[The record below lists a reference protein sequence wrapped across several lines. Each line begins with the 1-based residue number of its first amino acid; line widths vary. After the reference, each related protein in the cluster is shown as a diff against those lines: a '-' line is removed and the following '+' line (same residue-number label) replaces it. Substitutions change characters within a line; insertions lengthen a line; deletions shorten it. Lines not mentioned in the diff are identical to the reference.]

1 MNASRLD
8 ATTRRADGVSVVL
21 PCLNEAAT
29 VGPSV
34 RKALEGIERSGRTG
48 EVVVADN
55 GSSDGSDAIA
65 ERAGARVVHAPVRGY
80 GAALRRGFAEAKHD
94 IVVMAD
100 ADDTYDL
107 ENLAAVVA
115 PVASGADL
123 ALANRFADIRDGAMP
138 WLHRRVG
145 TPAINLLL
153 RLAYGVRVGDS
164 QSGYRAIR
172 RSQLERLDLRSD
184 GMELASEML
193 IKASR
198 IGLHI
203 TEAPSSYSVRRGES
217 KLRSL
222 RDGWRHLRL
231 ILLLAPTLVFLVPG
245 VCLMLLGL
253 LTFAAGFGLGGAIE
267 VGTLRWQP
275 VFAGPIFVVLGANAL
290 GMWLIG
296 RARLVRR
303 GLASPSRRLLW
314 TQHPRWLEMSLIGGS
329 LSALVGVLI
338 DLYLFNQWVAA
349 SRTSPLGP
357 QLAALAQTLI
367 IVGANIVFLGFLS
380 ASSDV

>member
-1 MNASRLD
+1 MNASMPD
-8 ATTRRADGVSVVL
+8 AATPAAERVSVVL

-29 VGPSV
+29 IGASV
-34 RKALEGIERSGRTG
+34 AKALRGIARGGLAG
-48 EVVVADN
+48 EVLVADN
-55 GSSDGSDAIA
+55 GSTDGSDTIA
-65 ERAGARVVHAPVRGY
+65 EEAGARVVYAPVRGY
-80 GAALRRGFAEAKHD
+80 GAALRKGFAEAKYD
-94 IVVMAD
+94 ILVMAD

-107 ENLAAVVA
+107 EDLAAVVA
-115 PVASGADL
+115 PLAAGADL
-123 ALANRFADIRDGAMP
+123 ALANRFADISDGAMP

-145 TPAINLLL
+145 TPSINLLL

-172 RSQLERLDLRSD
+172 RGTLDQLDLHSD

-198 IGLHI
+198 LGLGI
-203 TEAPSSYSVRRGES
+203 AEAPSTYGVRRGES

-245 VCLMLLGL
+245 LFLMLLGL
-253 LTFAAGFGLGGAIE
+253 LTFIVGFGLGGAIE
-267 VGTLRWQP
+267 VGALRWQP
-275 VFAGPIFVVLGANAL
+275 VFAGPILVVLGANAL

-296 RARLVRR
+296 QARLIRR
-303 GLASPSRRLLW
+303 GLASPWRRFPW
-314 TQHPRWLEMSLIGGS
+314 SQHRRWLEFSMIGGS
-329 LSALVGVLI
+329 LIALVGVGI
-338 DLYLFNQWVAA
+338 DLYLFNQWVAGGL
-349 SRTSPLGP
+349 TSSLEP
-357 QLAALAQTLI
+357 QLAALAQTLV

-380 ASSDV
+380 ASSEV

>member
-1 MNASRLD
+1 MDSTKPD
-8 ATTRRADGVSVVL
+8 AATRPAERVSVVL

-29 VGPSV
+29 IGASV
-34 RKALEGIERSGRTG
+34 AKALRGIERGGLAG
-48 EVVVADN
+48 EVLVADN
-55 GSSDGSDAIA
+55 GSTDGSDTIA
-65 ERAGARVVHAPVRGY
+65 EEAGARVVKAPVRGY
-80 GAALRRGFAEAKHD
+80 GAALRTGFAAAKFD
-94 IVVMAD
+94 ILVMAD

-115 PVASGADL
+115 PLAAGADL
-123 ALANRFADIRDGAMP
+123 ALANRFADISDGAMP

-172 RSQLERLDLRSD
+172 RRRLDHLELRSD

-193 IKASR
+193 IKAAR
-198 IGLHI
+198 LGFQIA
-203 TEAPSSYSVRRGES
+203 EAPSSYGVRRGDS

-231 ILLLAPTLVFLVPG
+231 ILLLAPTLVFLLPG
-245 VCLMLLGL
+245 VSLMLLGL
-253 LTFAAGFGLGGAIE
+253 LTFTVGFGLGGAIE
-267 VGTLRWQP
+267 IGTLRWQP

-296 RARLVRR
+296 RARLARR
-303 GLASPSRRLLW
+303 GLASPWRRFRW
-314 TQHPRWLEMSLIGGS
+314 TQHPRWLEMSLAVGS
-329 LSALVGVLI
+329 LIALVGISI
-338 DLYLFNQWVAA
+338 DLYLFNQWVAGGL
-349 SRTSPLGP
+349 TSSLGP
-357 QLAALAQTLI
+357 QLAAIAQTLI

-380 ASSDV
+380 ASSEV

>member
-1 MNASRLD
+1 MNNSRPD
-8 ATTRRADGVSVVL
+8 ARGVGADSISVVL

-29 VGPSV
+29 IGASV
-34 RKALEGIERSGRTG
+34 VKALRGIERSGRPG
-48 EVVVADN
+48 EVVVVDN

-65 ERAGARVVHAPVRGY
+65 AQAGARVVRAPVRGY
-80 GAALRRGFAEAKHD
+80 GAALRRGFAAAKHD

-115 PVASGADL
+115 PVARGADL
-123 ALANRFADIRDGAMP
+123 VLANRFADISDGAMP
-138 WLHRRVG
+138 WLHRQVG
-145 TPAINLLL
+145 TPAINALL

-172 RSQLERLDLRSD
+172 RRSLDQLALRSD

-198 IGLHI
+198 LGLHI
-203 TEAPSSYSVRRGES
+203 TEAPSRYGVRRGES

-231 ILLLAPTLVFLVPG
+231 ILLLAPMLVFLVPG
-245 VCLMLLGL
+245 VCLMSLGL
-253 LTFAAGFGLGGAIE
+253 LTYAVGFGLGGAIE
-267 VGTLRWQP
+267 VGALRWQP

-290 GMWLIG
+290 GMWLLG

-303 GLASPSRRLLW
+303 GLASPWRRFPW
-314 TQHPRWLEMSLIGGS
+314 TQHRRWLEMSLIGGA
-329 LSALVGVLI
+329 LIALVGVLI

-349 SRTSPLGP
+349 SLTTSLAP
-357 QLAALAQTLI
+357 QLAAVAQTLI

>member
-1 MNASRLD
+1 MNTPRLD
-8 ATTRRADGVSVVL
+8 ATTARADGISVVL

-29 VGPSV
+29 IGPSV
-34 RKALEGIERSGRTG
+34 AKALSGIERSGRSG
-48 EVVVADN
+48 EVVVVDN

-65 ERAGARVVHAPVRGY
+65 ERAGARVVRAPVRGY
-80 GAALRRGFAEAKHD
+80 GAALRRGFAAAKHD

-115 PVASGADL
+115 PVARGADL
-123 ALANRFADIRDGAMP
+123 ALANRFADISDGAMP

-172 RSQLERLDLRSD
+172 RRRLDQLDLRSD

-198 IGLHI
+198 LGLKI
-203 TEAPSSYSVRRGES
+203 AEAPSTYGVRRGES

-222 RDGWRHLRL
+222 PDGWRHLRL

-245 VCLMLLGL
+245 ACLMLLGL
-253 LTFAAGFGLGGAIE
+253 LTFAVGFGLGGAIE
-267 VGTLRWQP
+267 VGALRWQP

-296 RARLVRR
+296 RTRLVRR
-303 GLASPSRRLLW
+303 GLASSWRRFAW

-329 LSALVGVLI
+329 LIALVGVVI
-338 DLYLFNQWVAA
+338 DLYLFNQWVTA
-349 SRTSPLGP
+349 SLTSSLAP

-367 IVGANIVFLGFLS
+367 IVGANIVLLGFLS

>member
-1 MNASRLD
+1 MNASTPGD
-8 ATTRRADGVSVVL
+8 ATRRADCVSVVL
-21 PCLNEAAT
+21 PCLNEATTIAA
-29 VGPSV
+29 SV
-34 RKALEGIERSGRTG
+34 SKALRGIARSGRSG
-48 EVVVADN
+48 EVLVVDN
-55 GSSDGSDAIA
+55 GSTDGSDAIA
-65 ERAGARVVHAPVRGY
+65 KSAGAQVVRAPVRGY
-80 GAALRRGFAEAKHD
+80 GAALRQGFEAARHD

-107 ENLAAVVA
+107 ENLADVVA
-115 PVASGADL
+115 PVANGADL
-123 ALANRFADIRDGAMP
+123 VLANRFANISDGAMP

-153 RLAYGVRVGDS
+153 RLAYGVRIGDS

-172 RSQLERLDLRSD
+172 RRRLEQMDLRSD

-198 IGLHI
+198 LGMQIA
-203 TEAPSSYSVRRGES
+203 EAPSTYGVRRGES

-231 ILLLAPTLVFLVPG
+231 ILLLAPTLVFLAPG
-245 VCLMLLGL
+245 VCLVLLGL
-253 LTFAAGFGLGGAIE
+253 LTFAVGFGLGGAIE

-303 GLASPSRRLLW
+303 GLASPWRRFAW
-314 TQHPRWLEMSLIGGS
+314 TQHLRWLEISVIGGS
-329 LSALVGVLI
+329 AIALAGVGI
-338 DLYLFNQWVAA
+338 DLYLFNQWVAENGA
-349 SRTSPLGP
+349 LSLAP

-367 IVGANIVFLGFLS
+367 IVGANIAFLGFLS
-380 ASSDV
+380 ASSEV

>member
-329 LSALVGVLI
+329 LIALVGVLI

>member
-1 MNASRLD
+1 MNTTGPD
-8 ATTRRADGVSVVL
+8 ATTVRADCISVVL

-29 VGPSV
+29 VGASV
-34 RKALEGIERSGRTG
+34 AKALRGLERSGRSG
-48 EVVVADN
+48 EVVVVDN
-55 GSSDGSDAIA
+55 GSSDGSDVIA
-65 ERAGARVVHAPVRGY
+65 DRAGARVVRAPVRGY
-80 GAALRRGFAEAKHD
+80 GAALRQGFAAAKHD
-94 IVVMAD
+94 ILVMAD

-115 PVASGADL
+115 PVARGADL
-123 ALANRFADIRDGAMP
+123 VLANRFADISDGAMP

-153 RLAYGVRVGDS
+153 RLTYGVRVGDS

-172 RSQLERLDLRSD
+172 RRSLDQLALRSD

-198 IGLHI
+198 LGLHI
-203 TEAPSSYSVRRGES
+203 TEAPSRYGVRRGES

-231 ILLLAPTLVFLVPG
+231 ILLLAPMLVFLVPG
-245 VCLMLLGL
+245 VCLMSLGL
-253 LTFAAGFGLGGAIE
+253 LTYAVGFGLGGAIE
-267 VGTLRWQP
+267 VGALRWQP

-290 GMWLIG
+290 GMWLLG

-303 GLASPSRRLLW
+303 GLASPWRRFPW
-314 TQHPRWLEMSLIGGS
+314 TQHRRWLEMSLISGA
-329 LSALVGVLI
+329 LIALVGVLI

-349 SRTSPLGP
+349 SLTTSLAP
-357 QLAALAQTLI
+357 QLAAVAQTLI

>member
-1 MNASRLD
+1 MKNTKSD
-8 ATTRRADGVSVVL
+8 ATTVQADCISVVL

-29 VGPSV
+29 VGASV
-34 RKALEGIERSGRTG
+34 AKALRGLERSGRSG
-48 EVVVADN
+48 EVVVVDN
-55 GSSDGSDAIA
+55 GSNDGSDVIA
-65 ERAGARVVHAPVRGY
+65 DRAGARVVRAPVRGY
-80 GAALRRGFAEAKHD
+80 GAALRQGFAAAKHD
-94 IVVMAD
+94 ILVMAD

-107 ENLAAVVA
+107 EDLVAVVA
-115 PVASGADL
+115 PVARGADL
-123 ALANRFADIRDGAMP
+123 VLANRFADISDGAMP
-138 WLHRRVG
+138 WLHRRLG

-153 RLAYGVRVGDS
+153 RLTYGVRVGDS

-172 RSQLERLDLRSD
+172 RRSLDRLALRSD

-198 IGLHI
+198 LGLDI
-203 TEAPSSYSVRRGES
+203 TEAPSRYGVRRGES

-245 VCLMLLGL
+245 VCLSLLGL
-253 LTFAAGFGLGGAIE
+253 LTFAVGFGLGGAIE

-275 VFAGPIFVVLGANAL
+275 IFAGPIFVVLGANAL

-303 GLASPSRRLLW
+303 GLASPWRRFPW
-314 TQHPRWLEMSLIGGS
+314 TQHPRWLEVSLISG
-329 LSALVGVLI
+329 LLIALAGVLV
-338 DLYLFNQWVAA
+338 DLYLFNQWV
-349 SRTSPLGP
+349 TSNLTYSLAP
-357 QLAALAQTLI
+357 QLAAAAQTLI
-367 IVGANIVFLGFLS
+367 IVGANIVLLGFLS

>member
-1 MNASRLD
+1 MNTTGPD
-8 ATTRRADGVSVVL
+8 ATTVRADCISVVL

-29 VGPSV
+29 VGASV
-34 RKALEGIERSGRTG
+34 AKALRGLERSGRSG
-48 EVVVADN
+48 EVVVVDN
-55 GSSDGSDAIA
+55 GSSDGSDVIA
-65 ERAGARVVHAPVRGY
+65 DRAGARVVRAPVRGY
-80 GAALRRGFAEAKHD
+80 GAALRQGFAAAKHD
-94 IVVMAD
+94 ILVMAD

-115 PVASGADL
+115 PVARGADL
-123 ALANRFADIRDGAMP
+123 VLANRFADISDGAMP

-153 RLAYGVRVGDS
+153 RLTYGVRVGDS

-172 RSQLERLDLRSD
+172 RRSLDQLALRSD

-198 IGLHI
+198 LGLHI
-203 TEAPSSYSVRRGES
+203 TEAPSRYGVRRGES

-231 ILLLAPTLVFLVPG
+231 ILLLAPMLVFLVPG

-253 LTFAAGFGLGGAIE
+253 LTYAVGFGLGGAIE
-267 VGTLRWQP
+267 VGALRWQP

-290 GMWLIG
+290 GMWLLG

-303 GLASPSRRLLW
+303 GLASPWRRFPW
-314 TQHPRWLEMSLIGGS
+314 TQHRHWLEMSLIGGA
-329 LSALVGVLI
+329 LIALVGVLI

-349 SRTSPLGP
+349 SLTTSLAP
-357 QLAALAQTLI
+357 QLAAVAQTLI

>member
-1 MNASRLD
+1 MNANGSD
-8 ATTRRADGVSVVL
+8 EGTARAERISVVL

-29 VGPSV
+29 IGASV
-34 RKALEGIERSGRTG
+34 AKALRGIERSGRAG

-80 GAALRRGFAEAKHD
+80 GAALRRGFAAAKHD

-115 PVASGADL
+115 PVAGGADL
-123 ALANRFADIRDGAMP
+123 ALANRFADISDGAMP

-164 QSGYRAIR
+164 QSGYRAIQR
-172 RSQLERLDLRSD
+172 HRLDQLDLRSD

-198 IGLHI
+198 LGLQI
-203 TEAPSSYSVRRGES
+203 AEAPSTYGVRRGES

-231 ILLLAPTLVFLVPG
+231 ILLLAPMLVFLVPG
-245 VCLMLLGL
+245 ACLMLLGL
-253 LTFAAGFGLGGAIE
+253 LTFIVGFGLGGAIE
-267 VGTLRWQP
+267 VGALRWQP

-296 RARLVRR
+296 HARLVRR
-303 GLASPSRRLLW
+303 GLASPSGRLLW

-329 LSALVGVLI
+329 LIALVGVLI

-349 SRTSPLGP
+349 SLTSPLGP
-357 QLAALAQTLI
+357 QLAALAQTLV